1 MKENVLHINCKKLIV
16 LYYSLRSS
24 KTYSQNKHV
33 KIFSDSQVG
42 VQIINKMG
50 TTKSSV
56 CNDMVKYI
64 WLFVVKNKIC
74 IIAAHTPAAENV
86 IANCESRKSYKNAE

>member
-1 MKENVLHINCKKLIV
+1 
-16 LYYSLRSS
+16 
-24 KTYSQNKHV
+24 
-33 KIFSDSQVG
+33 
-42 VQIINKMG
+42 MG

-74 IIAAHTPAAENV
+74 IIAAHTPGAENV
-86 IANCESRKSYKNAE
+86 IANCESRKSYKHAECMINPAIFQKTIKHLPLEPDLNCFA